1 MCGQLL
7 ASENKQP
14 PPKGNLCPIRTQNTQ
29 TSFHPIRERTPM
41 RARDWRMLADIVQQ
55 LIFPPETASTNLRP
69 DLVFWSTSLKT
80 VYIIELTVPWENSME
95 EAYECEKLRYADLA
109 SETMQSGWN
118 ANVYPVEVGC
128 RGFVASSTIRLLKDL
143 GIHDKALRNTIR
155 SVSEEVAR
163 SSWWIWL
170 KRKDPYWAP
179 NMSVWSS
186 GTVLTQD
193 TCWGPIILQWAA
205 LTTLN
210 S

>member
-1 MCGQLL
+1 
-7 ASENKQP
+7 
-14 PPKGNLCPIRTQNTQ
+14 
-29 TSFHPIRERTPM
+29 M

-55 LIFPPETASTNLRP
+55 LVVPPEAASTNLRP

-179 NMSVWSS
+179 NMSV
-186 GTVLTQD
+186 
-193 TCWGPIILQWAA
+193 
-205 LTTLN
+205 
-210 S
+210 